1 MEHIDKEKESFEI
14 EVVGLKENLVKEEA
28 LDKKK
33 SKYITIASFNQKKII
48 LKRRMLK
55 LKWREMCT
63 KRINSFKRNK

>member
-33 SKYITIASFNQKKII
+33 SKYITIASFNQKKNY
-48 LKRRMLK
+48 LEKK
-55 LKWREMCT
+55 NVESKVE
-63 KRINSFKRNK
+63 RNVHKKNQFI